1 MRRVD
6 RVALPRSA
14 IEEDLVGF
22 LRQPLPADT
31 RLVHGLVIDGYRAD
45 VVAVLE
51 DRLLAFLIRDRRE
64 SLNGLGDAVRAIAEV
79 ASAITIVAHRR
90 HFEETPC
97 GGGRV
102 RLAWL
107 RDHRPARV
115 WGWPVEPHLVADGC
129 SHLWTADPS
138 WSAPVSPRQSPWR
151 MLELL
156 ERDELK
162 AIAGAL
168 DLAGR
173 PSATKPELMAR
184 IAWRVPA
191 VSIWRSVCGALRRRA
206 FPDADPPVGDGSS

>member
-1 MRRVD
+1 
-6 RVALPRSA
+6 
-14 IEEDLVGF
+14 
-22 LRQPLPADT
+22 
-31 RLVHGLVIDGYRAD
+31 

-51 DRLLAFLIRDRRE
+51 DRLLVFLVRDRGDG
-64 SLNGLGDAVRAIAEV
+64 LDGLGDAVRAIAEV
-79 ASAITIVAHRR
+79 ACAITIVAHRC

-97 GGGRV
+97 GAGRV

-115 WGWPVEPHLVADGC
+115 WGWPVAPHLVSDGC
-129 SHLWTADPS
+129 SHLWMADSS

-156 ERDELK
+156 ERDELN

-191 VSIWRSVCGALRRRA
+191 VTIWRSVCGALRSRA
-206 FPDADPPVGDGSS
+206 FPDADPPVADGSS

>member
-1 MRRVD
+1 MRRTG

-22 LRQPLPADT
+22 LRQSLPADT
-31 RLVHGLVIDGYRAD
+31 RLVHGLVIDGCRAD
-45 VVAVLE
+45 VVAVMD
-51 DRLLAFLIRDRRE
+51 DRLLAFVVRGEGETLE
-64 SLNGLGDAVRAIAEV
+64 GLGDAVRSLAQV
-79 ASAITIVAHRR
+79 VCAITIVAHRC

-107 RDHRPARV
+107 RDDRPARV
-115 WGWPVEPHLVADGC
+115 WAWPVAPHLVADGC
-129 SHLWTADPS
+129 GHLWRADPS

-162 AIAGAL
+162 AIARAL

-191 VSIWRSVCGALRRRA
+191 VTIWGSVCAAFRSRT
-206 FPDADPPVGDGSS
+206 FPDADLPVTDGSS